1 MKKLTILTFSICFLL
16 VNSSYSHDPKNCDV
30 LENYDFSQ
38 FDNWKMEV
46 IKNAPQ
52 YDLDKNFVKT
62 LVQDYQ
68 VNKRVIENDKCQPE
82 FTLTFSEYIDKRISK
97 LRIKNGINKYNENNV
112 LLQNIKQVYNV
123 QPRFIV
129 SIWGLETA
137 YGEITGNY
145 PVIESLLTMSYDER
159 RRSYFTKEL
168 FNSFKIIEEG
178 HIDLENFKGSW
189 AGAMGQNQFMPS
201 SFLNYAQDFNNDGK
215 KNIWTD
221 FLEVNIN
228 NLAAVPSIIYGL
240 LGLAI
245 FINFFGF
252 PRSAPIV
259 GGLVLS
265 LMTFPVVIIASR
277 AALKSVPPS
286 IRDAALGLGASKIQT
301 TLHHVV
307 PLALPGMLT
316 GSIVG
321 MARALGES
329 APLIMIGM
337 VAFVVDIPSSIT
349 EPSAALPV
357 QVFLWSDAPER
368 GFAEKTSAAIMV
380 LLVFLLLMNS
390 LAIWLRNKFQ
400 IKW

>member
-1 MKKLTILTFSICFLL
+1 MHKLIILTFSTLFLL
-16 VNSSYSHDPKNCDV
+16 VKSSYSHDPKNCDV

-38 FDNWKMEV
+38 FDNWKVEV
-46 IKNAPQ
+46 IENAPQ

-62 LVQDYQ
+62 LIQDYQ

-97 LRIKNGINKYNENNV
+97 LRIQNGINKYNEYNN

-123 QPRFIV
+123 QPRFII

-159 RRSYFTKEL
+159 RRKYFTKEL

-221 FLEVNIN
+221 VEDSLASIGRYLQGVGSNKWDPNYTWGREVIPPTNIKELEKELFIKREKGCLAIKKLSKKLPLSAFREMNFQKLNGDRVDSLNIDSYLVRMGREENDYRYFIVYN
-228 NLAAVPSIIYGL
+228 NYLNILSYNCSNYYALSVGL
-240 LGLAI
+240 L
-245 FINFFGF
+245 
-252 PRSAPIV
+252 S
-259 GGLVLS
+259 
-265 LMTFPVVIIASR
+265 
-277 AALKSVPPS
+277 
-286 IRDAALGLGASKIQT
+286 DKI
-301 TLHHVV
+301 
-307 PLALPGMLT
+307 
-316 GSIVG
+316 
-321 MARALGES
+321 
-329 APLIMIGM
+329 
-337 VAFVVDIPSSIT
+337 
-349 EPSAALPV
+349 
-357 QVFLWSDAPER
+357 
-368 GFAEKTSAAIMV
+368 K
-380 LLVFLLLMNS
+380 
-390 LAIWLRNKFQ
+390 
-400 IKW
+400 